1 MRTFA
6 FSSLLLLSAVTAFGQ
21 NSSDLF
27 DKTPPAIDEALRA
40 RVSKFYDA
48 FVAGKFKDAYP
59 LVADEAQDAFFGVSK
74 DQFKSFEIIKIQ
86 YSDDFTKA
94 KVVIAVKSDWR
105 WMGAVTLRTFPV
117 NSNWK
122 VVDGQWYWY
131 FEQPTMAPSP
141 FSPTGLVP
149 IPSGAPA
156 AAPPV
161 PKDIA
166 GAAKGILSQVIVDKT
181 FVRLRSFEASQDVV
195 HVRNGMPGEVRLKL
209 DDPNLPGLKVTPE
222 KTRLM
227 AHEEGAVVF
236 EWRLDDPAIQCLDCA
251 KKMSGRHVVQLHIEP
266 TGQTFPISVTFENSF
281 QQPTPPQA
289 AAPPVK

>member
-1 MRTFA
+1 MRTVA
-6 FSSLLLLSAVTAFGQ
+6 FSSLLLVSAVAAFSQ

-27 DKTPPAIDEALRA
+27 DKAPPAIDEALRA

-59 LVADEAQDAFFGVSK
+59 LVADDSQDAFFGVSK

-94 KVVIAVKSDWR
+94 KVVIAVKGDWR
-105 WMGAVTLRTFPV
+105 WMGQVTLRTFPV
-117 NSNWK
+117 NSDWK
-122 VVDGQWYWY
+122 VVDGQWYWH
-131 FEQPTMAPSP
+131 FDQPTMAPSP

-149 IPSGAPA
+149 IPSGVAPSGP
-156 AAPPV
+156 PPV
-161 PKDIA
+161 PKDIV
-166 GAAKGILSQVIVDKT
+166 GAAQGILAQVTMDKFT
-181 FVRLRSFEASQDVV
+181 VRLRSFEASQEVL
-195 HVRNGMPGEVRLKL
+195 HVRNGMPGEVRIKV

-227 AHEEGAVVF
+227 AHEETAVVF

-251 KKMSGRHVVQLHIEP
+251 KKTSGRHVVQFHIDP
-266 TGQTFPISVTFENSF
+266 TGQSFPVSVTFDNGL
-281 QQPTPPQA
+281 Q
-289 AAPPVK
+289 APPVK